1 MNKKRR
7 RRVGLLL
14 IFIMICT
21 GIFPDTG
28 AVSVQAATTAKA
40 AKQMYA
46 LEITTGSSGVDM
58 DSISTILISYKEK
71 ENGRNRVHAI
81 YPKEDTDHTAA
92 FLQDGDEAELEK
104 KVLAECEEKTNDGA
118 AKYQFLPYSTR
129 TFLFVPYDEIGEVTS
144 VRIILSG
151 NSGKW
156 SIQGMRLIKVD
167 GSVTPKSSGNAVVS
181 SVKRVCYSG
190 KQIMQMQGKTYE
202 MGWGD
207 ADVLR
212 QITNNSDKSTYL
224 KNIKETDAD
233 ANYET
238 YNADRDDYIVRLN
251 IADEYMA
258 GLESLVTESGQNAD
272 IHKMKPADLLYV
284 TVCYEDIYGNIQKA
298 NIPVISNVLA
308 EAYGTSGRING
319 LAQQGEEIAFTAHL
333 YGFKKLVTG
342 SSSNHGITVTLGMDQ
357 VEKNCY
363 ITQTGKSTAQYTSK
377 GRAAAAKTANDSI
390 SLTDI
395 FLYKKANATLK
406 AEITSNELAFS
417 FSDGTWE
424 KTSPAYYF
432 SYAKNS
438 GRKIE
443 YGQIQG
449 FDLKDNTEEKSTVKT
464 AQRDLSGL
472 YLVELD
478 TADIA
483 NAATTGD
490 LDISLTYKTIG
501 GSTYI
506 GTKKDSTSIS
516 DVSTGMQNTTNVYSV
531 REKVTE
537 YYGYWQAQG
546 ADPEAYAY
554 HRGTLRGGKLY
565 FLLSLSD
572 VDTFVS
578 ATVSLNGTDEWQT
591 SGIKISRV
599 TSMKKRL
606 FAITEDLPNEL
617 IWGSHTTTTDREIT
631 RQVEGQEIASSSEQV
646 LIRENKKKTIYFDET
661 KSATETDQ
669 TEEWDLYADS
679 MSYETACTNLGF
691 GKNGVSY
698 DVDVTVAGSAEANS
712 NDGDCGS
719 KNLFYFRLNFENGSS
734 AYVLA
739 NQQLSADGFRT
750 GQTERFSVL
759 MNRDYGELT
768 SVDIIP
774 DDTSSSSDIYDKL
787 NIAKI
792 RVNRKGGNSL
802 NRAWEILNPG
812 WVGIDYVEDGK
823 KEAEAGSSDNS
834 GRYEGEI
841 VRSFPVD
848 HTTYS
853 VRLLFAISTAEY
865 KEKENQFSGSV
876 RADLSYIDT
885 NNEPQTVS
893 FDMVRQMYEYDQTS
907 GSEINMETI
916 DGKSYYIADNSLMF
930 RGNSVDRFFLDLS
943 DVKSLESMELWAKDQ
958 NGSTWRINDVGVS
971 LVSETGQMI
980 LNSNNEYVYTGK
992 TKELTSQTSE
1002 MSPAYSLSVTGKDLA
1017 SVTVE
1022 FNPNEIAIDDSSSS
1036 SASAKVTRKPSGNND
1051 TLNFYIIPDEAGRQR
1066 MDAYN
1071 MKLDF
1076 SYVNAYG
1083 GQYVNGIN
1091 SMRKNG
1097 RSFYVEGISTR
1108 NFNLLDRV
1116 LYRATTSDLDQSHI
1130 LGDEMV
1136 VQQVRSQVLLNTYRA
1151 DMSGIYLD
1159 NPDGTLSFEQYTNQQ
1174 TQTVSLYFGNE
1185 TQEQKLSEGKKDVA
1199 VSIGFQTSVGGET
1212 QNYRSP
1218 YVFLTDEQYEEIHAG
1233 MIANVDFHIP
1243 YLANITEV
1251 RVASVGELNAQVEK
1265 IIVATYEGDDSADLI
1280 APENN
1285 ASKAEWSDYRKE
1297 QKEAQEGRT
1306 CSGWYSINES
1316 KPLKNEVTVFNS
1328 INADPYATGTLVPV
1342 NVTLTADENTV
1353 DPNTDLALVVKY
1365 RRKNIDQEY
1374 EAVVESV
1381 RSRMGTDSSFEAEK
1395 SVTVQMMLSDVE
1407 EITGLDI
1414 KTTKDGMFYPLKS
1427 AEITWN
1433 NCGKTQTLK
1442 RDAGESIS
1450 SQYYKISFV
1459 NAVLNLTAESEPQ
1472 DHTKNGVSMSST
1484 DSDQINLWLE
1494 KGDKL
1499 KVDVDYQSSR
1509 TEDTWLYDLYR
1520 LTDSGARAAVEET
1533 GIVTKT
1539 DKKIVIHTS
1548 KLEGGNYLLV
1558 IRGKDSNLSYDVLF
1572 TVEDKQTS
1580 KEQADTQ
1587 NTESKKED
1595 TKEDTKEGT
1604 KKEEKKE
1611 DSSQD
1616 VEE

>member
-1 MNKKRR
+1 MDKRKSR
-7 RRVGLLL
+7 AGLLL
-14 IFIMICT
+14 IVIMLCM
-21 GIFPDTG
+21 GMFSDTG
-28 AVSVQAATTAKA
+28 AVSVKAATKA

-46 LEITTGSSGVDM
+46 LEITTGSAGVDM
-58 DSISTILISYKEK
+58 NSISTILVSYKEK
-71 ENGRNRVHAI
+71 KSGNNCVHAI
-81 YPKEDTDHTAA
+81 YPKEDADHTAA

-104 KVLAECEEKTNDGA
+104 KVLTECEEKTNDGA
-118 AKYQFLPYSTR
+118 TKYQFLPYSTR
-129 TFLFVPYDEIGEVTS
+129 TFLFVPYNEIGEVTS

-167 GSVTPKSSGNAVVS
+167 ASSTPKSSGNAVVS
-181 SVKRVCYSG
+181 GVKRVCYSG
-190 KQIMQMQGKTYE
+190 KQIMQMKGKTYE

-207 ADVLR
+207 ADILR
-212 QITNNSDKSTYL
+212 EITTNSNKSTYL

-258 GLESLVTESGQNAD
+258 GLESLVTESGKNAD

-284 TVCYEDIYGNIQKA
+284 TVCYEDIYGTIQKA

-319 LAQQGEEIAFTAHL
+319 LAQQGEDVAFTAHL

-342 SSSNHGITVTLGMDQ
+342 SGSNHGITVTLGMDQ

-363 ITQTGKSTAQYTSK
+363 ITQTGSGTAQYTAK
-377 GRAAAAKTANDSI
+377 GRAAAAKNANDSI
-390 SLTDI
+390 SLTGI
-395 FLYKKANATLK
+395 FLYKKANAALK
-406 AEITSNELAFS
+406 AEITSNQLAFS
-417 FSDGTWE
+417 FSDGAWE
-424 KTSPAYYF
+424 NSKPAYYF

-443 YGQIQG
+443 YGKVQG

-464 AQRDLSGL
+464 GQRDLSGL

-483 NAATTGD
+483 DAATTGD

-506 GTKKDSTSIS
+506 GTKKDNTSIS

-546 ADPEAYAY
+546 ADAEAYAY

-599 TSMKKRL
+599 TSIKKRS

-617 IWGSHTTTTDREIT
+617 IWGTHTTTTDREIT

-646 LIRENKKKTIYFDET
+646 LVRANKKKTIYFDET

-669 TEEWDLYADS
+669 TEEWDPYADS

-698 DVDVTVAGSAEANS
+698 DVDVTVAGSTEANS

-750 GQTERFSVL
+750 GQTERFSVW

-792 RVNRKGGNSL
+792 RVNCKGSNSL
-802 NRAWEILNPG
+802 NRAWEISNPG

-823 KEAEAGSSDNS
+823 KENTAGNSENS

-848 HTTYS
+848 RTTYS

-865 KEKENQFSGSV
+865 QKEENQFSGSV

-893 FDMVRQMYEYDQTS
+893 FDLVRQMYEYDQVS
-907 GSEINMETI
+907 GSKTNTETI
-916 DGKSYYIADNSLMF
+916 DGKSYYMADNSLMF

-943 DVKSLESMELWAKDQ
+943 DVKSLESLQLWAKDK

-1002 MSPAYSLSVTGKDLA
+1002 TSPAYSLSVTGKDLA

-1022 FNPNEIAIDDSSSS
+1022 FKSNEIAIDDSSSS
-1036 SASAKVTRKPSGNND
+1036 TGSAKVTRKPSGNND
-1051 TLNFYIIPDEAGRQR
+1051 TLNFYIIPDEAGRLQ

-1097 RSFYVEGISTR
+1097 QSFYVEGISTR
-1108 NFNLLDRV
+1108 NFSLLDQV
-1116 LYRATTSDLDQSHI
+1116 LYRATTSERDYSHI
-1130 LGDEMV
+1130 MGDEMV

-1159 NPDGTLSFEQYTNQQ
+1159 NADGTLSFERYTNQQ
-1174 TQTVSLYFGNE
+1174 TQTVSLYFGKGTE
-1185 TQEQKLSEGKKDVA
+1185 EQKLSDGKQDVA

-1218 YVFLTDEQYEEIHAG
+1218 YVFLTDEQYEEIHEG

-1243 YLANITEV
+1243 YLSKITDV
-1251 RVASVGELNAQVEK
+1251 RVASVGKEVNAQVEK
-1265 IIVATYEGDDSADLI
+1265 IIVATYKGDASADLT
-1280 APENN
+1280 APKSD
-1285 ASKAEWSDYRKE
+1285 ASKDEWSKFRKE
-1297 QKEAQEGRT
+1297 QKEKQEGRT

-1316 KPLKNEVTVFNS
+1316 KQLNNEVTVFNS

-1353 DPNTDLALVVKY
+1353 DPNTDLTLAVKY
-1365 RRKNIDQEY
+1365 RRKNSDQEY

-1395 SVTVQMMLSDVE
+1395 SVTIQMMLNDVE

-1499 KVDVDYQSSR
+1499 KVNVDYQSSR

-1595 TKEDTKEGT
+1595 TKEDTK
-1604 KKEEKKE
+1604 KEEKKE